1 MISLATY
8 TPDSARMTL
17 KIQTGTDEYGRPTL
31 RSLSFSGI
39 DPNATA
45 ADTLAVAQSLGGL
58 LEYPVKEIQKV
69 DTDLVED
76 I

>member
-1 MISLATY
+1 MATY

-17 KIQTGTDEYGRPTL
+17 RIQTGTDDYGKPQL

-39 DPNATA
+39 DPNAAA
-45 ADTLAVAQSLGGL
+45 ADMLAVAQSLGGL
-58 LEYPVKEIQKV
+58 LEYSVTEIQKV

>member
-1 MISLATY
+1 MASY
-8 TPDSARMTL
+8 TPDSARMVL
-17 KIQTGTDEYGRPTL
+17 KVQTGTDEYGRPEL
-31 RSLSFSGI
+31 KSMSFSSI

-45 ADTLAVAQSLGGL
+45 ADSLAVAEALGGL
-58 LEYPVKEIQKV
+58 LEYSVTEIQKV

>member
-1 MISLATY
+1 MRLATY

-17 KIQTGTDEYGRPTL
+17 RIQTGTDEYGKAIL
-31 RSLSFSGI
+31 RSLGFSGI
-39 DPNATA
+39 APSAAA

-58 LEYPVKEIQKV
+58 LEYSVTEIQKV

>member
-1 MISLATY
+1 MASY
-8 TPDSARMTL
+8 TPDSSRLTL
-17 KIQTGTDEYGRPTL
+17 RIQTGTDEWGKPVL

-45 ADTLAVAQSLGGL
+45 ADTLAAANALGGL
-58 LEYPVKEIQKV
+58 LEYSVTEIQKI